1 MGRSCYRVV
10 TGTKIDEPG
19 FGVRLVDAIDMKTT
33 KLDTSGVFE
42 PVKVTANEL
51 ELSLPA
57 HSVHLRNNG
66 IEFLSTKEVP
76 MWTELTIDLQSPNQD
91 GRINCTGIVVGS
103 TGNKHN
109 GYVVSIIFMGITPE
123 AQERLSSLVQ
133 TQPTL

>member
-1 MGRSCYRVV
+1 MGRGRHRVV
-10 TGTKIDEPG
+10 ISAAIDEMA
-19 FGVRLVDAIDMKTT
+19 FGVTLIDAIDMKTT

-76 MWTELTIDLQSPNQD
+76 MWTELTIELQSPNQD

-109 GYVVSIIFMGITPE
+109 GFVVSIIFMGITPE
-123 AQERLSSLVQ
+123 AQERLTSLVQ
-133 TQPTL
+133 IQPSL